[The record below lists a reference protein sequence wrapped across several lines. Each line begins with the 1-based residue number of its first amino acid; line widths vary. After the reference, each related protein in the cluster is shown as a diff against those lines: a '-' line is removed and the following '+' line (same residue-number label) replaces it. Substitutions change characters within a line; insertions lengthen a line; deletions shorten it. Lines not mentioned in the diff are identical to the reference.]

1 MARPYSWFWG
11 GGARPR
17 LYPLTKH
24 RSEPAVP
31 LAGKYR
37 LIDIPVSNCL
47 NSGLQQVFV
56 LTQFLSV
63 SLHRHIAST
72 YKFAPFSQSFVEV
85 LAAQQTNENSDW
97 YQGTADA
104 LRQNLRYV
112 NDSNPADVLVL
123 CGDQIYRMDFDRLV
137 QTHRGHGKDV
147 TIASGARR
155 NRVNGA
161 NHLGILQIGADDC
174 VESFVEK
181 PGEHIELDDLRT
193 RPDLLHRCVA
203 AAERGWL
210 ANMGIYLFR
219 REALLGFLESP
230 GAHDL
235 VHDILI
241 PALTAHRV
249 QAYLFDGYWEDV
261 GTIKS
266 YHQAHMTLTDE
277 VPPFDF
283 NSPDGII
290 YTRGRNLP
298 ASRINNAR
306 LRRCLL
312 SDGCLLSPGVDAER
326 SVVGLRSR
334 INANARLRE
343 SIIIGSDQFE
353 TPTDLAANRRRGIP
367 DIGIGEGAILERA
380 IVDKDCRIGRHV
392 QLVNRR
398 GVCDE
403 EGEDYAIRD
412 GIVVIPNGTTIADG
426 TII

>member
-1 MARPYSWFWG
+1 MADVLTLVLG
-11 GGARPR
+11 GGRGAR
-17 LYPLTKH
+17 LYPLTRH

-72 YKFAPFSQSFVEV
+72 YKFAPFSPSFVEV

-112 NDSNPADVLVL
+112 NDSNPSDVMVL

-137 QTHRGHGKDV
+137 RAHRAHGGDV
-147 TIASGARR
+147 TIATVAVGRDR
-155 NRVNGA
+155 A
-161 NHLGILQIGADDC
+161 NDLGILQLGADDL
-174 VESFVEK
+174 VDSFIEK
-181 PGEHIELDDLRT
+181 PGEHIQLDDLRT
-193 RPDLLHRCVA
+193 RPELLRRCGSNGP
-203 AAERGWL
+203 ERSWL

-241 PALTAHRV
+241 PAVAARRV
-249 QAYLFDGYWEDV
+249 HAFLFDGYWEDL

-306 LRRCLL
+306 LHRCLL

-334 INANARLRE
+334 IQANARLRE
-343 SIIIGSDQFE
+343 AVIIGADRFE
-353 TPTDLAANRRRGIP
+353 TPAEIAENRRRGIP
-367 DIGIGEGAILERA
+367 DLGIGEASIVERA
-380 IVDKDCRIGRHV
+380 IVDKDCRIGRNV
-392 QLVNRR
+392 QIVNRR
-398 GVCDE
+398 GVRDE
-403 EGEDYAIRD
+403 DAENHVIRD
-412 GIVVIPNGTTIADG
+412 GIVVIPNGTTIPDG